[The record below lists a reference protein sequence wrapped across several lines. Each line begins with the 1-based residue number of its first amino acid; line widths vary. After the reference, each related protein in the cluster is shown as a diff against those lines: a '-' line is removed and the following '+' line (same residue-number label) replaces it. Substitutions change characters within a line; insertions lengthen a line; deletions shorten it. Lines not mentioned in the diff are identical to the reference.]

1 MPALTFLSDYG
12 LADSYVAEVKG
23 AILSLDPAAHIVDLT
38 HLVPAGAVASG
49 AYLLGRACRRF
60 PAGSVHLAVVD
71 PGVGTTRAGIAFRAH
86 GHLFVG
92 PDNGLFSEL
101 LDGVEGDVIA
111 LDVPADAAPTFHGR
125 DVFAPAAARL
135 LMGYPPSSLGRRLAH
150 APVMLPQLTPFHE
163 GPDLVGEVIHVDAF
177 GTLITNI
184 PSSALSADGLVTYHA
199 TAIGPVRRTF
209 ADVPS
214 GELLALAGSGG
225 RLEIAVRDGSAAAR
239 LGAGLGSEVRVGP
252 PGSPP
257 GAPRG

>member
-1 MPALTFLSDYG
+1 MPVLTFLSDYG

-23 AILSLDPAAHIVDLT
+23 AILSLDPAAHIVDVT

-71 PGVGTTRAGIAFRAH
+71 PGVGTSRAGLAFRAH

-92 PDNGLFSEL
+92 PDNGLFSEV
-101 LDGVEGDVIA
+101 LDGVEGEVIA
-111 LDVPADAAPTFHGR
+111 LDEPGHAAPTYHGR

-135 LMGYPPSSLGRRLAH
+135 LMGYPPATLGHALAR
-150 APVMLPQLTPFHE
+150 APVVLPQLTPFHE
-163 GPDLVGEVIHVDAF
+163 GPVLVGEVIHVDAF
-177 GTLITNI
+177 GTLVTSI
-184 PSSALSADGLVTYHA
+184 PSGAVPDGGLVTYHA
-199 TAIGPVRRTF
+199 TPIGPVRRTF
-209 ADVPS
+209 ADVAS
-214 GELLALAGSGG
+214 GQLLALAGSGG

-257 GAPRG
+257 GAPHG